1 MIWDRIRGIEGMYKS
16 IILIVVYVFKF
27 GKEKSWDEDSEKVV
41 GLINYRFLEDWRI
54 IGVRILE

>member
-1 MIWDRIRGIEGMYKS
+1 MYKS

-41 GLINYRFLEDWRI
+41 GLINYRFLED
-54 IGVRILE
+54 